1 MNITELRYLVA
12 IRKWG
17 SVSAAAKQLY
27 AAQPN
32 VSKALK
38 NLEEEYGI
46 RIFERSSTGM
56 IPTEQGRHFIRQAER
71 VLDEVDRLDLDA
83 RSRQSSCAELRVVL
97 PHATYA
103 SYATVDFLQQ
113 MADSQ
118 QLRVHIRESGSM
130 EALDHVLRRGYHL
143 ALLRYAEEDEDYY
156 RRYCDR
162 HGLHREPVMEFEYR
176 LLTNREGPLA
186 KCEVTDITQLN
197 SYMEVLHG
205 DFQLPGGE
213 DSGLRWHTN
222 PNRRIHVYE
231 RCSQFS
237 ILQNLPNAYMWASPM
252 PKRALEQY
260 HLVLRKCPAQR
271 QRMKDVLVYPD
282 RGTLRPEEQ
291 TFVQL
296 LHKQAALT
304 VKLPPKPVKN
314 WQNIGMRKN
323 RKAKEFGRQPQR
335 FMRCGCLFADKSSE
349 KETKYRLKNFAA
361 IWSLICPHT
370 RSILS
375 LL

>member
-56 IPTEQGRHFIRQAER
+56 IPTEQGRHFIQQAER

-83 RSRQSSCAELRVVL
+83 RRQQGSCAELRVVL

-113 MADSQ
+113 AADSE
-118 QLRVHIRESGSM
+118 QLRVHIRESGAM
-130 EALDHVLRRGYHL
+130 EALDFVQRRGYHL

-156 RRYCDR
+156 RRYCER
-162 HGLHREPVMEFEYR
+162 HNLHREPVMEFEYL

-186 KCEVTDITQLN
+186 KQEITDITQLN
-197 SYMEVLHG
+197 RYTEILHD

-213 DSGLRWHTN
+213 DSGLH
-222 PNRRIHVYE
+222 
-231 RCSQFS
+231 
-237 ILQNLPNAYMWASPM
+237 
-252 PKRALEQY
+252 
-260 HLVLRKCPAQR
+260 
-271 QRMKDVLVYPD
+271 
-282 RGTLRPEEQ
+282 
-291 TFVQL
+291 
-296 LHKQAALT
+296 
-304 VKLPPKPVKN
+304 
-314 WQNIGMRKN
+314 
-323 RKAKEFGRQPQR
+323 
-335 FMRCGCLFADKSSE
+335 
-349 KETKYRLKNFAA
+349 
-361 IWSLICPHT
+361 
-370 RSILS
+370 
-375 LL
+375 

>member
-83 RSRQSSCAELRVVL
+83 RSQQSSCAE
-97 PHATYA
+97 
-103 SYATVDFLQQ
+103 
-113 MADSQ
+113 
-118 QLRVHIRESGSM
+118 LRVHIRESGSM

-156 RRYCDR
+156 HRYCDR

-252 PKRALEQY
+252 PRRALEQY

-304 VKLPPKPVKN
+304 VK
-314 WQNIGMRKN
+314 
-323 RKAKEFGRQPQR
+323 
-335 FMRCGCLFADKSSE
+335 
-349 KETKYRLKNFAA
+349 
-361 IWSLICPHT
+361 
-370 RSILS
+370 
-375 LL
+375 

>member
-56 IPTEQGRHFIRQAER
+56 IPTEQGRRFIRQAER

-83 RSRQSSCAELRVVL
+83 RSQQSSCAE
-97 PHATYA
+97 
-103 SYATVDFLQQ
+103 
-113 MADSQ
+113 
-118 QLRVHIRESGSM
+118 LRVHIRESGSM

-156 RRYCDR
+156 HRYCDR

-252 PKRALEQY
+252 PRRALEQY

-304 VKLPPKPVKN
+304 VK
-314 WQNIGMRKN
+314 
-323 RKAKEFGRQPQR
+323 
-335 FMRCGCLFADKSSE
+335 
-349 KETKYRLKNFAA
+349 
-361 IWSLICPHT
+361 
-370 RSILS
+370 
-375 LL
+375 

>member
-118 QLRVHIRESGSM
+118 QLRVHIRESGTM

-304 VKLPPKPVKN
+304 VKCPPKPVKN

-335 FMRCGCLFADKSSE
+335 FMRCGCLFVDESHE
-349 KETKYRLKNFAA
+349 KETKHRIKIFAG
-361 IWSLICPHT
+361 IWPLICPYT

>member
-97 PHATYA
+97 THATYA
-103 SYATVDFLQQ
+103 SYATVDFCSRWQT
-113 MADSQ
+113 ASSCGC
-118 QLRVHIRESGSM
+118 ISGNPAPWKRWTM
-130 EALDHVLRRGYHL
+130 YCGGAIIWP
-143 ALLRYAEEDEDYY
+143 LLRYAEEDEDYY

-304 VKLPPKPVKN
+304 VK
-314 WQNIGMRKN
+314 
-323 RKAKEFGRQPQR
+323 
-335 FMRCGCLFADKSSE
+335 
-349 KETKYRLKNFAA
+349 
-361 IWSLICPHT
+361 
-370 RSILS
+370 
-375 LL
+375 

>member
-83 RSRQSSCAELRVVL
+83 RSRQSSCAE
-97 PHATYA
+97 
-103 SYATVDFLQQ
+103 
-113 MADSQ
+113 
-118 QLRVHIRESGSM
+118 LRVHIRESGSM

-304 VKLPPKPVKN
+304 VK
-314 WQNIGMRKN
+314 
-323 RKAKEFGRQPQR
+323 
-335 FMRCGCLFADKSSE
+335 
-349 KETKYRLKNFAA
+349 
-361 IWSLICPHT
+361 
-370 RSILS
+370 
-375 LL
+375 

>member
-156 RRYCDR
+156 HRYCDR

-176 LLTNREGPLA
+176 LLTNREGPL
-186 KCEVTDITQLN
+186 
-197 SYMEVLHG
+197 
-205 DFQLPGGE
+205 
-213 DSGLRWHTN
+213 
-222 PNRRIHVYE
+222 
-231 RCSQFS
+231 
-237 ILQNLPNAYMWASPM
+237 
-252 PKRALEQY
+252 
-260 HLVLRKCPAQR
+260 
-271 QRMKDVLVYPD
+271 
-282 RGTLRPEEQ
+282 
-291 TFVQL
+291 
-296 LHKQAALT
+296 
-304 VKLPPKPVKN
+304 
-314 WQNIGMRKN
+314 
-323 RKAKEFGRQPQR
+323 
-335 FMRCGCLFADKSSE
+335 
-349 KETKYRLKNFAA
+349 
-361 IWSLICPHT
+361 SLIH
-370 RSILS
+370 I
-375 LL
+375 